1 MNNRRSVEFLSY
13 REFAVDY
20 APKQDYV
27 IILKEEIIV
36 ILDNFSSHKAKD
48 TAIQRNIFK
57 YPRDKQNNLVLF
69 DDVGS
74 YPTPN
79 GFKRRWI
86 EDSIECNEN
95 EEEIYEIIKKA
106 FLDKIRAGVDV
117 PTYPQFR
124 NMNSQF
130 LNPIK
135 KEEEPY
141 LIREENANIKEIE
154 LIEEIGRDIFE
165 ETGER
170 IKLRVC
176 ITGPIE
182 LYLGEF
188 GGRNYFDILKNL
200 SKSIDRFAKNSILNK
215 KQIFTHTISIDEP
228 SIGLNPEINFSSEE
242 IAEALSLATEGINV
256 DTEIHLH
263 SSIYY
268 KTICEVEGIDVIGVE
283 TASDMKRIR
292 TIDKD
297 YLERYDKFLRVG
309 IARTDISSLSAEIN
323 EKYDINVWMN
333 TDSLWKVFESESVK
347 NIRDRLNY
355 AYREFGDLIRY
366 VGPDCGLGSWPSQ
379 EMAFQLLKTV
389 RTAIDI
395 FRKDFN
401 KMDEMA

>member
-1 MNNRRSVEFLSY
+1 M
-13 REFAVDY
+13 
-20 APKQDYV
+20 
-27 IILKEEIIV
+27 
-36 ILDNFSSHKAKD
+36 SSKD
-48 TAIQRNIFK
+48 K
-57 YPRDKQNNLVLF
+57 RDNLVLF

-74 YPTPN
+74 YPTPK

-86 EDSIECNEN
+86 EDSIDCNEN

-135 KEEEPY
+135 KEEEEPY

-154 LIEEIGRDIFE
+154 LIEEVGRDIFE

-182 LYLGEF
+182 LYLSEF

-215 KQIFTHTISIDEP
+215 KHIFTHTISIDEP

-242 IAEALSLATEGINV
+242 MAEALSLATEGINV

-268 KTICEVEGIDVIGVE
+268 KTICEVGGIDVIGVE

-323 EKYDINVWMN
+323 EKYNINVWRD
-333 TDSLWKVFESESVK
+333 TDSLWKVFESENVK

-355 AYREFGDLIRY
+355 AHREFGDLIRY
-366 VGPDCGLGSWPSQ
+366 AGPDCGLGSWPSQ
-379 EMAFQLLKTV
+379 EMAFQLLKNV

-395 FRKDFN
+395 FGKDFN
-401 KMDEMA
+401 KMDEAA